1 VSRNSNIANDFPGC
15 WISDFDKLSL
25 LREKLSQGC
34 RLAIIGRM
42 DEAQF
47 ESKLKQLRRQKEQ
60 AEEELES
67 SSERWRSEKR
77 RLHTEIERL
86 EGALADAKAK
96 AAKRQVD
103 GNASIDPAVIAR
115 IQDGANEKL
124 KTAAKEWEE
133 ERARLKSQINR
144 LEGAVADAIERSSNP
159 LRATQSVKEQFEA
172 ELDRVAK
179 QKTEVEQAFLR
190 ARTEWEQNRL
200 KLTGEMVKL
209 RRAAQ
214 IMGHAI
220 PREDTPEVNPKVRA
234 LEAELKESHAKWTAE
249 RDKLVSE
256 IQKWQASGRQW
267 EAERR
272 QLNAHAGQLQ
282 EAYVQAQAKIQ
293 GYEVAGRAG
302 DQYESKLSDLK
313 QQKESLERRLQDAR
327 NEGTTERLRL
337 TSEIERRDQQIQR
350 IAEKEGVSSEV
361 VDQLRKQYEQRLQ
374 EAIRQKTQLAEELQS
389 ASLLLETERARLT
402 AEIGKSETKAAAPK
416 TSGVDGDLISA
427 EVTRVERQIQEI
439 ASLIDNPETELST
452 VIRKNVEKAEL
463 GAYLK
468 GILFSLGRGKA
479 L

>member
-1 VSRNSNIANDFPGC
+1 
-15 WISDFDKLSL
+15 
-25 LREKLSQGC
+25 
-34 RLAIIGRM
+34 M

-47 ESKLKQLRRQKEQ
+47 ESKLKQLRRQKDQ

-67 SSERWRSEKR
+67 STERWRAEKR

-86 EGALADAKAK
+86 ESALAEAKTK
-96 AAKRQVD
+96 AAKRQAD
-103 GNASIDPAVIAR
+103 NGNASIDPAVIAR

-124 KTAAKEWEE
+124 KIAAKDWDE

-159 LRATQSVKEQFEA
+159 MRVTQSVKEQFEA

-179 QKTEVEQAFLR
+179 EKTEVEQAFLR

-200 KLTGEMVKL
+200 KMTGEMVKL

-214 IMGHAI
+214 IMGHAV
-220 PREDTPEVNPKVRA
+220 PREDAPEVNPKVRA
-234 LEAELKESHAKWTAE
+234 LEEELKQSHAKWTAE
-249 RDKLVSE
+249 REKLVGE
-256 IQKWQASGRQW
+256 ILKWETSARQW

-293 GYEVAGRAG
+293 GYEVAGRSG
-302 DQYESKLSDLK
+302 DQYESKLSASK
-313 QQKESLERRLQDAR
+313 QQKESLERELLDAR
-327 NEGTTERLRL
+327 NEWTTERLRL
-337 TSEIERRDQQIQR
+337 TAEIERRDQQIQR

-361 VDQLRKQYEQRLQ
+361 VDQLRKRYEQRLQ
-374 EAIRQKTQLAEELQS
+374 EAIQQKTQLAEELQN
-389 ASLLLETERARLT
+389 ASMLLETERARLS
-402 AEIGKSETKAAAPK
+402 AQIGKSEIKTAAVKA
-416 TSGVDGDLISA
+416 SSVDGETISA

-468 GILFSLGRGKA
+468 GILFSLGKGKA

>member
-1 VSRNSNIANDFPGC
+1 
-15 WISDFDKLSL
+15 
-25 LREKLSQGC
+25 
-34 RLAIIGRM
+34 M

-47 ESKLKQLRRQKEQ
+47 ESKLKQLRRQKDQ

-67 SSERWRSEKR
+67 STERWRAEKR

-86 EGALADAKAK
+86 ESAVAEAKAK
-96 AAKRQVD
+96 AAKRQADNV
-103 GNASIDPAVIAR
+103 NASIDPAVIAR

-124 KTAAKEWEE
+124 KIAAKDWEE

-159 LRATQSVKEQFEA
+159 LRVTQSVKEQFEA

-179 QKTEVEQAFLR
+179 EKTEVEQAFLR

-200 KLTGEMVKL
+200 KMTGEMVKL

-214 IMGHAI
+214 IMGHAV
-220 PREDTPEVNPKVRA
+220 PREDAPEVNPKVRA
-234 LEAELKESHAKWTAE
+234 LEEELKQSLAKWTTE
-249 RDKLVSE
+249 REKLVGE
-256 IQKWQASGRQW
+256 ILKWETSARQW

-293 GYEVAGRAG
+293 GYEVAGRTG
-302 DQYESKLSDLK
+302 DQYESKLSESK
-313 QQKESLERRLQDAR
+313 QQKESLERQLQDAR
-327 NEGTTERLRL
+327 NEWTTERLRL
-337 TSEIERRDQQIQR
+337 TAEVERRDQQIQR

-361 VDQLRKQYEQRLQ
+361 VDQLRKRYEQRLQ
-374 EAIRQKTQLAEELQS
+374 EAIQQKTQLAEELQT
-389 ASLLLETERARLT
+389 ASLLLETERARLS
-402 AEIGKSETKAAAPK
+402 AEIGRSESKAAAAKPG
-416 TSGVDGDLISA
+416 SVDGETISA

-439 ASLIDNPETELST
+439 ASLIDDPETELST

-468 GILFSLGRGKA
+468 GILFSVGRGKA